1 MLDAK
6 WQYLKKVL
14 ALVMAFAM
22 AFTMMAGAAYTDQAD
37 ITATEA
43 VDTLAALNIMTG
55 DTDGSFRPNDTVT
68 RAEMCRM
75 IYSIRNQGKSDASA
89 YAKMQT
95 TFTDVGES
103 AWFSGYVKYCQS
115 VGIVSGRSKTIFDP
129 NAKVTGVEA
138 ALMCL
143 RVMGYDPAKAGI
155 GGSSW
160 SMTTIG
166 LADENGLL
174 DDVNCTL
181 TTDLPRQYAAQIM
194 YNMIFA
200 STVKWSNDSES
211 YTDVGSN
218 NEPNETV
225 GAKYLNLIETKG
237 ILSSVKWNSN
247 DKVYKTKVGKEVFDS
262 SKDYSSAI
270 GREVKALSKEV
281 KNETVLYG
289 VFATDKNNTATFI
302 YDDAKID
309 GKTVTVDGEDY
320 DLANDF
326 KTIATNGEV
335 IKSADYDDWDNYA
348 YLELTLVDNNND
360 DKYEFA
366 VVNPFKVAQVT
377 SLTAKKAYFENV
389 LDDTDTY
396 NSDVDDLDSYEK
408 MAEDDYV
415 LLTEAAYSVSG
426 NMVAVKAETVSGK
439 VSGTKSDG
447 SIKVDGT
454 WYKKAADDVD
464 VPSNGDELD
473 SAVVV
478 NGFYCTTEGTT
489 GSTDK
494 LALVLKV
501 GDQEFDGDYRDVKL
515 LLSDGTTKT
524 TKAYVKDGS
533 DKNAPVLKTL
543 YTYTENNTGYVLKA
557 IADGEDI
564 GMDKDV
570 IKGTADVKY
579 NSQTNK
585 IDGKRLAA
593 DAQVFVLYEKSADGN
608 SYKGKVVTGADAD
621 KWANGDYWFT
631 VAYTDGNVKLM
642 VASVAGADMPNATDD
657 SLYGVI
663 LSEPYTDKD
672 EDDNDI
678 VVIEKFLTE
687 DGVVSIKVD
696 ADEFDMADLL
706 KNMLV
711 TYKMDGSDYVEFAK
725 NPTNA
730 TAIVGAVTDV
740 DGDYVTVKSESSTV
754 ELKIDED
761 DSTVLSFD
769 SDAGDV
775 ANGSI
780 KEATKKDKDNYYAN
794 IMVVYKTAEE
804 EDGSHIIWGAAADIN
819 NQLLND
825 ADDEIT
831 VSVN

>member
-1 MLDAK
+1 
-6 WQYLKKVL
+6 
-14 ALVMAFAM
+14 
-22 AFTMMAGAAYTDQAD
+22 
-37 ITATEA
+37 
-43 VDTLAALNIMTG
+43 
-55 DTDGSFRPNDTVT
+55 
-68 RAEMCRM
+68 
-75 IYSIRNQGKSDASA
+75 
-89 YAKMQT
+89 
-95 TFTDVGES
+95 
-103 AWFSGYVKYCQS
+103 
-115 VGIVSGRSKTIFDP
+115 
-129 NAKVTGVEA
+129 

-174 DDVNCTL
+174 DDVNTTL

-211 YTDVGSN
+211 YTNVGSDN
-218 NEPNETV
+218 SENDTV
-225 GAKYLNLIETKG
+225 GEKYLNLIETKG

-247 DKVYKTKVGKEVFDS
+247 DKVYKTTVGTKIFDS

-320 DLANDF
+320 DLADGF

-464 VPSNGDELD
+464 VPGNGDELD

-478 NGFYCTTEGTT
+478 NGFYFTTEGTT

-557 IADGEDI
+557 IDDGEDI

-579 NSQTNK
+579 DSKTNK

-593 DAQVFVLYEKSADGN
+593 DAQVFVLYEKSDDGK

-696 ADEFDMADLL
+696 ADEFDMDDLL

-725 NPTNA
+725 NPTGA

-794 IMVVYKTAEE
+794 IMVVYKNAAE

-819 NQLLND
+819 NQLLDD
-825 ADDEIT
+825 ADDDIL
-831 VSVN
+831 VAVK